1 MINKD
6 AFGKMKDGV
15 MIINTARGGIID
27 ESDLCDALASGK
39 VSAACLDVLETESAD
54 VNNPLFKFD
63 NVIVTPHSAWYSEES
78 VNILLN
84 SIADEAIRAIRGEA
98 HRHVV
103 NGIR

>member
-1 MINKD
+1 MNSHSMSRKPLGSLVKL
-6 AFGKMKDGV
+6 AY
-15 MIINTARGGIID
+15 
-27 ESDLCDALASGK
+27 SASGK